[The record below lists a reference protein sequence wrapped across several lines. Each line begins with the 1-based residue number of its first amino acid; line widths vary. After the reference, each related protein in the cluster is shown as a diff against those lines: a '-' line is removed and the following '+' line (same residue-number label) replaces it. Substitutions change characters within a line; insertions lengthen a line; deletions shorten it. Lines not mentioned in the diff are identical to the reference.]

1 MSNLEN
7 VLQRNLRAD
16 RARESTFREFG
27 STILKMYPLGAIY
40 GGAFVDSIY
49 VPIWKKKK
57 LWKRY
62 WYINQNVVYFAWKR
76 LKISRKQIPENH
88 YTVVHAEVRADLK
101 SEKLFYLL
109 QWKSFKNDEKCFY
122 LILKGLFVLKISKSL
137 SWLFGYV
144 EKTAWLER

>member
-1 MSNLEN
+1 
-7 VLQRNLRAD
+7 
-16 RARESTFREFG
+16 
-27 STILKMYPLGAIY
+27 MYPLGAIY

-49 VPIWKKKK
+49 VPIWKKKQT
-57 LWKRY
+57 LDTSLVY
-62 WYINQNVVYFAWKR
+62 YQNVVYFAWKR